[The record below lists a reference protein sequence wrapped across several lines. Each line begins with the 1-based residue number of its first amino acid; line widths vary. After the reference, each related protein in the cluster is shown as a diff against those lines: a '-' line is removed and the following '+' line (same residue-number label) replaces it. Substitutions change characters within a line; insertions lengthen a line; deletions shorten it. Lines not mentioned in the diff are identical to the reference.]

1 MEASV
6 TQKTAILST
15 ETLAFIAQKAA
26 EIHHGEIRLEINADR
41 PQMVTIQVI
50 QNERF
55 PAVSHKG

>member
-1 MEASV
+1 M
-6 TQKTAILST
+6 TQRTAVLST

-26 EIHHGEIRLEINADR
+26 EIHHGEIRVLVNADN

>member
-1 MEASV
+1 M
-6 TQKTAILST
+6 ST

-26 EIHHGEIRLEINADR
+26 EIHHGEIRVLVNADN